1 MKQQTDKRFWIP
13 IQYIGIL
20 FTTVCLI
27 GLNVHFIFIFVIA
40 LLFWLFM
47 PAVIIACISFFYS
60 LRCNTKHKKKTSDTT
75 HNQHTLGIV
84 FVFQSGK

>member
-13 IQYIGIL
+13 IQYISIL
-20 FTTVCLI
+20 LTTICLI
-27 GLNVHFIFIFVIA
+27 VLNVDFTFIFLIA

-60 LRCNTKHKKKTSDTT
+60 LR
-75 HNQHTLGIV
+75 
-84 FVFQSGK
+84 

>member
-13 IQYIGIL
+13 IQYISIL

-47 PAVIIACISFFYS
+47 PVVIIACISFFYS
-60 LRCNTKHKKKTSDTT
+60 LRCNTKHKKKTSDAT